1 MQIHGPE
8 AEAEA
13 PVLWPPDVKS
23 CLTGKDPDVGKHWEQ
38 EGKGTTEDQMVGW
51 HHWFNEQILGDG
63 EGQGS
68 PVCCSPWGYKES
80 DRTWQLNSKAHLFNH
95 QTIHGLLLDVPQTPL
110 GLFLWQALPG
120 HLQAPLPPQI
130 NADTLL
136 AENKR
141 MNFLI
146 STYSFGGTIM
156 PTCQFKYQREKR
168 AYKKRGRELLCN
180 WD

>member
-1 MQIHGPE
+1 MQE
-8 AEAEA
+8 MKETQ
-13 PVLWPPDVKS
+13 VLTPGWGWSLGGGNGNPLQYS
-23 CLTGKDPDVGKHWEQ
+23 CLENSMGRKWR
-38 EGKGTTEDQMVGW
+38 
-51 HHWFNEQILGDG
+51 HWFNGHELEQILGDG

-68 PVCCSPWGYKES
+68 LVCCSPWGYKES

-110 GLFLWQALPG
+110 GLFLWQALLG
-120 HLQAPLPPQI
+120 HLPAPLPPQI

-146 STYSFGGTIM
+146 STYSSGRTTM
-156 PTCQFKYQREKR
+156 PTCQFKYQREKW
-168 AYKKRGRELLCN
+168 AYKKGEGNFVIN